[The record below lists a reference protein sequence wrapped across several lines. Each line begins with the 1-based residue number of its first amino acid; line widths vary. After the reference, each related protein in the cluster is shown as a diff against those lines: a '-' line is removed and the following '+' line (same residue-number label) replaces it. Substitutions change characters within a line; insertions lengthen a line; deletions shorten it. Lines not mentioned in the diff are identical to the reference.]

1 MMRLT
6 VGSNL
11 SLRSKLSLSYLIVLI
26 SASFL
31 FLFFELPPTL
41 AENSLQAPGLNFILG
56 TDILGRSL
64 LLRVL
69 EGTRVSLGIGLFATF
84 GTFMIAMLVSFL
96 AFKAP
101 DWLDQAIM
109 RLVEVLMALPG
120 IVVIS
125 LLLLFLNQIWSSFHP
140 AMKMLNVSLAL
151 ILTTWF
157 ALARQLR
164 TLLESEK
171 SKPYIES
178 ARALGATE
186 TRIFF
191 RHLLPNL
198 STPILVL
205 LGLQVPNLLL
215 FESFL
220 SFVGLGIQP
229 PTASWGVLIQ
239 EGWRTLSTYPHLI
252 LVPSTVLFFTVLSF
266 NLLFEEARKAA
277 LPGQQS

>member
-1 MMRLT
+1 MRLT